1 MSDSLRIGV
10 REFQSRLMVGT
21 GKYANDQQAIDAIRE
36 SGADIVTMAIRR
48 VNLGQN
54 KDEGN
59 ILELISPNEFT
70 ILPNTAGCYTADE
83 SVRTCKL
90 ARELLGGHS
99 LVKLEVIGDK
109 NTLLPDMPETLKAA
123 KDLVKEG
130 FEIMV
135 YCTDD
140 YDYAV
145 ALEDAG
151 CVAVMPLAAPI
162 GSGRGIENPQAIEAI
177 VKKIEVPVIVDAGI
191 GTASDATL
199 AMELGC
205 DGVLLNSA
213 IAGAQHPVLM
223 ATAMRQAV
231 KAGRSAYLAGR
242 MPKSDEASASSPIE
256 GVINS

>member
-1 MSDSLRIGV
+1 MNFSLASWLVQENTPTTNWQLTPSENR
-10 REFQSRLMVGT
+10 
-21 GKYANDQQAIDAIRE
+21 
-36 SGADIVTMAIRR
+36 SGYRHHGDPQ

-54 KDEGN
+54 KDESN
-59 ILELISPNEFT
+59 ILELISPDEFT

-130 FEIMV
+130 FEVMV

-140 YDYAV
+140 FDYAV

-177 VKKIEVPVIVDAGI
+177 VKKFRFRSLLMPA
-191 GTASDATL
+191 L
-199 AMELGC
+199 EL
-205 DGVLLNSA
+205 LQMQLWQWS
-213 IAGAQHPVLM
+213 
-223 ATAMRQAV
+223 
-231 KAGRSAYLAGR
+231 
-242 MPKSDEASASSPIE
+242 
-256 GVINS
+256 